1 MNSCVRSKIGSSG
14 AKRLAVALRP
24 GSTIASINLS
34 ANELSS
40 KCVAEV
46 VQALQGQLVRRVQTV
61 TTLILNSNQIG
72 ALMGPTPAGVVALCS
87 LFRHQACQLTK
98 LGLAHCG
105 LQQPQVAHSLTLTF
119 SHSHSLTHSVSHSV
133 TLTLTFSQSIAHS
146 LSLTLSLTLT
156 LTLSRTLT
164 RTRLLS
170 HSVSH
175 SVAHSLALA
184 YSHTQSHSQLHTH
197 SHSLILTLSLTLSRT
212 LTRTRL
218 LLHSVAHSVAHSL
231 TLTPLVGEC
240 S

>member
-1 MNSCVRSKIGSSG
+1 MNSVVGSKIGSSG

-72 ALMGPTPAGVVALCS
+72 ALMGATPAGVVALCS

-105 LQQPQVAHSLTLTF
+105 LQPAQAAHHSLLALTHAACPTLPT
-119 SHSHSLTHSVSHSV
+119 LTHSGHPHSPLPTLLAMTHAARPDSLDPSPTLRIV
-133 TLTLTFSQSIAHS
+133 THAACP
-146 LSLTLSLTLT
+146 
-156 LTLSRTLT
+156 RW
-164 RTRLLS
+164 
-170 HSVSH
+170 
-175 SVAHSLALA
+175 
-184 YSHTQSHSQLHTH
+184 
-197 SHSLILTLSLTLSRT
+197 
-212 LTRTRL
+212 
-218 LLHSVAHSVAHSL
+218 
-231 TLTPLVGEC
+231 
-240 S
+240 